1 MFFLYRQKIIAKN
14 EEMYEEQSGRSTY
27 MTIYEDDSETVEDSG
42 NKRQE
47 LWAEK
52 LFSIIGDGRN
62 AVSVSLED
70 SCKVFLRNTYDEFG
84 LGLPWF
90 YFCLFTI
97 CFPLSVWDCFDSHLN
112 NIDFSWLCIVK
123 SDVLYT

>member
-47 LWAEK
+47 L
-52 LFSIIGDGRN
+52 
-62 AVSVSLED
+62 
-70 SCKVFLRNTYDEFG
+70 
-84 LGLPWF
+84 
-90 YFCLFTI
+90 
-97 CFPLSVWDCFDSHLN
+97 
-112 NIDFSWLCIVK
+112 
-123 SDVLYT
+123 